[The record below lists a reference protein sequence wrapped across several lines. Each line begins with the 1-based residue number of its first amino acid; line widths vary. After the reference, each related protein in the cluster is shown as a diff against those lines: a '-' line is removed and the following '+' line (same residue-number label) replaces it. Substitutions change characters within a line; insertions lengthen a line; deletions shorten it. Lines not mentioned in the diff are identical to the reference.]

1 MSNLVSADKITDFI
15 PQRPP
20 FVMVGDL
27 RRRENNYAISQFY
40 IEQENVLVKDGKF
53 TVSGLLENIAQTA
66 AANAGYD
73 CYLKNIPVPL
83 GFIGAISKVSVL
95 ALPKKETTITTKI
108 EVLQEVFGITLIQGE
123 VTQGDKQIISC
134 QMKIMIQ
141 KEPEQ

>member
-1 MSNLVSADKITDFI
+1 MSNVVSADKITDYI

-20 FVMVGDL
+20 FVMVGSL
-27 RRRENNYAISQFY
+27 MKRENEQAISQFY
-40 IEQENVLVKDGKF
+40 ISNDNILVKNGEF

-66 AANAGYD
+66 AANAGYE

-83 GFIGAISKVSVL
+83 GFIGAISKVSVNK
-95 ALPKKETTITTKI
+95 LPQIETTIETKVEI
-108 EVLQEVFGITLIQGE
+108 LQEVFGITLIKGE
-123 VTQGDKQIISC
+123 VFQNNESVISC